1 LRWRRSGR
9 SLRHRRRRWHGC
21 RRGGGL
27 TTALS
32 ARGRVRLGRRLRRFR
47 GSVIRLRRRLV
58 RLWRGFGGLRGR
70 IMGRRSC
77 GRRHRWIVL
86 RLHRGTR
93 GPRRRGVAGRVL
105 TGRGF
110 SRLVR
115 RGLGLARRRPL
126 EPSARAARCR
136 RRRGR
141 RLATARRP
149 HLRRARNLRQI
160 VGERRGTFAAVGI
173 VLAQEPG
180 EAADPG
186 IPAKALRAFMAA
198 RPGAVRGKQRGRR
211 LRAEILAPGGA
222 RWERCMVLSE
232 DHGNPPQRKSGR
244 QHSGAP
250 PGLRQSRTLHFRQR

>member
-1 LRWRRSGR
+1 
-9 SLRHRRRRWHGC
+9 
-21 RRGGGL
+21 
-27 TTALS
+27 
-32 ARGRVRLGRRLRRFR
+32 
-47 GSVIRLRRRLV
+47 
-58 RLWRGFGGLRGR
+58 
-70 IMGRRSC
+70 MGRRSC

-93 GPRRRGVAGRVL
+93 GPRRRVVASRVL
-105 TGRGF
+105 TGRRF

-115 RGLGLARRRPL
+115 RGLGLACRRPL

-141 RLATARRP
+141 RLAAARRP
-149 HLRRARNLRQI
+149 RLRRARNLRQI
-160 VGERRGTFAAVGI
+160 VGERRGTFAAVGV

-198 RPGAVRGKQRGRR
+198 RPGAVRGKQRCRR

-222 RWERCMVLSE
+222 RRRRLIL
-232 DHGNPPQRKSGR
+232 GGGLRRRPQRKYGR
-244 QHSGAP
+244 QHSGATR
-250 PGLRQSRTLHFRQR
+250 GLWKGQTSHFRQRKPLCRAGAQLPKRIRC